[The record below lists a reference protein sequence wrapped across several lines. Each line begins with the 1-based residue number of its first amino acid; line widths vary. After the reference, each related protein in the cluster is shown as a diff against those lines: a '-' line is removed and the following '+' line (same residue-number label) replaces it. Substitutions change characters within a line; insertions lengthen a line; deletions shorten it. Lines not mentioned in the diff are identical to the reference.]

1 MRRMSIGL
9 VAALAMLACSGTAL
23 ADAADDARD
32 VIESQIRAFLE
43 DDAETAYSFAAP
55 GIRKMYPDTE
65 SFFAMVRRGYAPVYR
80 PDNFAFGRS
89 KVLPDG
95 FVVQEVLIAGPDG
108 EDWTAVYVLEPV
120 DGDLK
125 IRGVQMMKSAA
136 PEI

>member
-1 MRRMSIGL
+1 MRTASTLLI
-9 VAALAMLACSGTAL
+9 AALTALMLAGPAI
-23 ADAADDARD
+23 ADATDEAKH
-32 VIESQIRAFLE
+32 VIERQIRAFLE

-55 GIRKMYPDTE
+55 GIRRMYPDTE

-89 KVLPDG
+89 RVLPDG

-108 EDWTAVYVLEPV
+108 KDWTAIYVLESV
-120 DGDLK
+120 EGELK
-125 IRGVQMMKSAA
+125 IRGVRMRKSAA